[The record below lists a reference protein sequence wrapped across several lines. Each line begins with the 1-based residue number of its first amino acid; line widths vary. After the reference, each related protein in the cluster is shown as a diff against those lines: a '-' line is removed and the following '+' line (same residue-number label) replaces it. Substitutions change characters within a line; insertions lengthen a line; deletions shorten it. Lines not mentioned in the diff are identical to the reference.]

1 MASERILVVEDTP
14 SVAKLVATHLEAA
27 GYHAEIALSGPEAL
41 QRLATGPLPD
51 LILIDIMMPGM
62 DGFELTSRIRS
73 DPRTAQ
79 LPIIMLTARDAV
91 EDKVRGFEAG
101 ADDYVTKP
109 FSLREL
115 VARVRAA
122 LRRPHLEAPMGPRSP
137 KRLCSGRI
145 EVDLDRQE
153 VWVEGKQVDLPRKE
167 YELLRVLL
175 TQRGRT
181 VTRENLLDWVWG
193 DAFMGDFKTLDVH
206 IRRLREKIETD
217 PSRPQYVLTV
227 RGVGYKWGGP

>member
-1 MASERILVVEDTP
+1 MMGKKVLLVDDEPLLVESLT
-14 SVAKLVATHLEAA
+14 T
-27 GYHAEIALSGPEAL
+27 AL
-41 QRLATGPLPD
+41 QD
-51 LILIDIMMPGM
+51 E
-62 DGFELTSRIRS
+62 GFEVV
-73 DPRTAQ
+73 
-79 LPIIMLTARDAV
+79 TARDGAAALEV
-91 EDKVRGFEAG
+91 FRAERPDVVVLDLMLPRIQGLDVCRLLRAESEVPILILTAKSQEIDRVVGLELG